1 MSATAQRRPETT
13 DRFMVEGRTAGWAP
27 SGTERAAS
35 LALLRARIGGLPG
48 IALADPA
55 PSGRGRTAPRGP
67 VQLRIDV
74 TATGLTGYE
83 LGRRMRKFSGVPVEF
98 CEAGSVVAVFDDGDD
113 ISARGSRL
121 LFALTHALTA

>member
-1 MSATAQRRPETT
+1 MSPTAQRRPEPTE
-13 DRFMVEGRTAGWAP
+13 RFVVGGCSAGWAP
-27 SGTERAAS
+27 SGSERSAS
-35 LALLRARIGGLPG
+35 LALLRARIRGLPG
-48 IALADPA
+48 VALADPA

-98 CEAGSVVAVFDDGDD
+98 CEAGAVVAVFDDGDD
-113 ISARGSRL
+113 ITARGSRL

>member
-1 MSATAQRRPETT
+1 MSPTAQRLPDTT
-13 DRFMVEGRTAGWAP
+13 ERFLVDGRSAGWAP
-27 SGTERAAS
+27 SGSERSAS
-35 LALLRARIGGLPG
+35 LALLRARIRGLTG
-48 IALADPA
+48 VALADPA

-67 VQLRIDV
+67 VHLRIDV
-74 TATGLTGYE
+74 SATGLTGHE

-98 CEAGSVVAVFDDGDD
+98 CEAGAVIAVFDDGDD

>member
-1 MSATAQRRPETT
+1 MSPTAQRRPKPTE
-13 DRFMVEGRTAGWAP
+13 RFMVEGRGARWAP
-27 SGTERAAS
+27 SASERATS
-35 LALLRARIGGLPG
+35 LALLRARIRGLPG
-48 IALADPA
+48 VALADPA

-67 VQLRIDV
+67 LQLRIDV

-98 CEAGSVVAVFDDGDD
+98 CEAGAIVAVFNADDD